1 MEDALAFA
9 AHFVRMLRTSR
20 ANDPAV
26 LFYLPIHTSDTPA
39 PLNVL
44 QRSVDETSHAHL
56 NGKFANW
63 IDGARYDHPHI
74 QICRREDAN
83 GGFVDTWKS
92 ALNCQGTGD
101 SDGVGH
107 GAVCARFQNVI

>member
-1 MEDALAFA
+1 MA
-9 AHFVRMLRTSR
+9 AHFVRMLGTSR
-20 ANDPAV
+20 ADNLAV
-26 LFYLPIHTSDTPA
+26 FFYLPIHPSDPPA

-44 QRSVDETSHAHL
+44 QRVVDETRHAHL

-83 GGFVDTWKS
+83 GGFVATRKS
-92 ALNCQGTGD
+92 ALNC
-101 SDGVGH
+101 
-107 GAVCARFQNVI
+107 